1 MKNKK
6 NLPNIITV
14 TRIIMSLVI
23 ILLLCFPYDR
33 FESDFKKFQIEI
45 FGIPVYVLFL
55 ICGILFIIASV
66 TDFLDG
72 YIARKYGLV
81 SNTGKMLDAIAD
93 KLLVDTVLIIL
104 AHERQFNVIVP
115 VIIVMRDIV
124 VNAIKMQAAS
134 MGKVVAAIK
143 SGKLKT
149 ATQMVGIALIFFN
162 NIPFAYFIPGAN
174 VGKYLV
180 YFSTLMALISMYQYY
195 TLNKALI
202 FDKKDTKESK

>member
-1 MKNKK
+1 MKFK
-6 NLPNIITV
+6 NLPNMLTIG
-14 TRIIMSLVI
+14 RIIMSLIIVVI
-23 ILLLCFPYDR
+23 LCFPYQHVNIMVPKVDP
-33 FESDFKKFQIEI
+33 FDL
-45 FGIPVYVLFL
+45 GIAVDLTYI
-55 ICGILFIIASV
+55 ICGILFIIASI

-104 AHERQFNVIVP
+104 AHERSISVLVP

-134 MGKVVAAIK
+134 NGKVVAAIK

-149 ATQMVGIALIFFN
+149 ATQMVGIALIFFGN
-162 NIPFAYFIPGAN
+162 FPFAIFLKGARI
-174 VGKYLV
+174 GEYLV
-180 YFSTLMALISMYQYY
+180 YFSTLMALVSMYQYY
-195 TLNKALI
+195 QLNKNLI
-202 FDKKDTKESK
+202 KEKKETK

>member
-1 MKNKK
+1 
-6 NLPNIITV
+6 
-14 TRIIMSLVI
+14 MSLVI

-33 FESDFKKFQIEI
+33 FESDFRSIQVAIG
-45 FGIPVYVLFL
+45 GINVSVLYL
-55 ICGILFIIASV
+55 ICGVLFIVASV

-104 AHERQFNVIVP
+104 AYERQFNVIVP

-149 ATQMVGIALIFFN
+149 ATQMVGIALIFFS
-162 NIPFAYFIPGAN
+162 NIPFAYFLPGAN

-180 YFSTLMALISMYQYY
+180 YFSTLMALVSMYQYY
-195 TLNKALI
+195 ILNKSLI
-202 FDKKDTKESK
+202 FDKKETKDSKEKESK